1 MSDGAETNSVKTE
14 TATAETAAAP
24 ATQAAAQPA
33 QKSGGGGAVFFA
45 VFLSVAASGALVVG
59 SPYWTPFVEKYAKN
73 IVELPNPL
81 KAVQAE
87 VGRLAGAVA
96 AVEGKTAALAA
107 DSAKLKDQTAAA
119 TGASA
124 GVKAATLALA
134 GGQLRAKLAAGE
146 PFQYE
151 LAAVRAVAKGDAE
164 VTALLD
170 GVAPLASTG
179 VPTKATLRDA
189 FPAAVAAVV
198 AAEAEG
204 AAKSAAGWFGG
215 VTALVNQLGYVLQ
228 VSPAPEGG
236 VHAIA
241 RQSRARL
248 AAGDLA
254 GAVDEFSALP
264 EPRAADA
271 EDWLAAAKVR
281 VAADKA
287 DGALTT
293 LILSRLAAA
302 K

>member
-1 MSDGAETNSVKTE
+1 MSDVTDTNTEKTE
-14 TATAETAAAP
+14 PAAAP
-24 ATQAAAQPA
+24 ASQPPASQPAA
-33 QKSGGGGAVFFA
+33 QKSGGGGGAVFFA
-45 VFLSVAASGALVVG
+45 VFLSLTASGALVVG

-87 VGRLAGAVA
+87 VARLAGAVA
-96 AVEGKTAALAA
+96 GVEGKTAALAA
-107 DSAKLKDQTAAA
+107 DSAKLKEQTAAA

-164 VTALLD
+164 VAALLD

-189 FPAAVAAVV
+189 FPTAVAAVV

-236 VHAIA
+236 AHAIA
-241 RQSRARL
+241 RQARARL

-264 EPRAADA
+264 EPRPADA